1 MSEPQVPAPIPAAP
15 SVTWSSQV
23 THTAVAVRGSELWS
37 ATYTTGGGQM
47 LAMGLVFDVVGSTV
61 NMREP
66 KRKVDLG
73 VHTDEPVARRMCEAF
88 CRGELSAPPE
98 APILAE
104 VPPATDGLPETL
116 PEPPAAVGG
125 AGS

>member
-1 MSEPQVPAPIPAAP
+1 MSESPTLSAAAP
-15 SVTWSSQV
+15 NVSWSSQV
-23 THTAVAVRGSELWS
+23 THTAVAVRGAELWS
-37 ATYTTGGGQM
+37 ATYTTGGGNM

-73 VHTDEPVARRMCEAF
+73 MHTDEAVARRMCEAF
-88 CRGELSAPPE
+88 CRGELSPAPE

-104 VPPATDGLPETL
+104 VPSATDGSPETL
-116 PEPPAAVGG
+116 PEPPAAV
-125 AGS
+125 AGDGP

>member
-1 MSEPQVPAPIPAAP
+1 M
-15 SVTWSSQV
+15 
-23 THTAVAVRGSELWS
+23 RGAELWS

-73 VHTDEPVARRMCEAF
+73 VHTDEAVARRMCEAF
-88 CRGELSAPPE
+88 CRGELSPTPE

-104 VPPATDGLPETL
+104 IPPATDGAAETL
-116 PEPPAAVGG
+116 PEPPAG
-125 AGS
+125 AAP